1 MTKPMRRSTRRT
13 ARAYDEAAEK
23 YRDWWG
29 PIIAPGALPI
39 LDHVAPAMEREGATL
54 LDIGTGSGLLATAAL
69 QRWPRARVIGLDPSR
84 RILEVAQQRAA
95 DAGVGDRLELRHGDA
110 LDLPLPDA
118 SVDAAVSSFV
128 IQLTA
133 SRSRFLHEAARV
145 VRPGGRVGIV
155 NWQDVDDGRFEPADA
170 IEDAFDEVDA
180 PEPLDGHDVRSW
192 RDSTTARRELQRAGL
207 LEVDAHIGL
216 IEHEFTAQ
224 SYLGLAEHWIADDI
238 FEQMSE
244 AERERLR
251 EVALR
256 RLKPLSAEALTWRR
270 PVVLAWGRRQPLR
283 DDSAG

>member
-39 LDHVAPAMEREGATL
+39 LDHVAPAMDRGGATL

-84 RILEVAQQRAA
+84 RILEVARQRAA

-128 IQLTA
+128 IQLTV
-133 SRSRFLHEAARV
+133 SRIGFLREAARV
-145 VRPGGRVGIV
+145 VRPGGRVAIV
-155 NWQDVDDGRFEPADA
+155 NWQDVDDGRFDPADA
-170 IEDAFDEVDA
+170 LEDAFDEVDA

-192 RDSTTARRELQRAGL
+192 RNATTARRELQHAGL
-207 LEVDAHIGL
+207 VDVNAHIGL
-216 IEHEFTAQ
+216 IEHVFTPE

-244 AERERLR
+244 PERERLR

-256 RLKPLSAEALTWRR
+256 RLRPLSTESLTWRR
-270 PVVLAWGRRQPLR
+270 PTVLAWGRRRTAPR
-283 DDSAG
+283 